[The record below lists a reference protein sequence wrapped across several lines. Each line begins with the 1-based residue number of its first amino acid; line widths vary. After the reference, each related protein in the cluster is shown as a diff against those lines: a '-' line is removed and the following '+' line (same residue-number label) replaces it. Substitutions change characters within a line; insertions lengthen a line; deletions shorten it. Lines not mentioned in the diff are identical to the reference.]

1 LPAAEPEHGADDLAL
16 ISEAAREAGRI
27 ALGFFKQ
34 SPEVWMKGGT
44 SPVSE
49 ADYAVDRFLRETLT
63 AARPAYGWLSE
74 ETADSAGRLA
84 ASRTFVVDPIDGT
97 RAFLDGRS
105 TWCVSIAVV
114 EDGHP
119 LTGVLDCPATGE
131 IFSASAGNGAL
142 KDGRRLHVGPP
153 REPALIGGPKP
164 MLDAALPYL
173 QRAIERANYVPSLA
187 YRIAMVAEGSLDA
200 TFIKPNAQDW
210 DLAAADLIL
219 AEAGGQLLEP
229 SGKRPV
235 YATANPRHGVLAAGG
250 GPLLAAMVEAL
261 GSMTVG
267 TA

>member
-1 LPAAEPEHGADDLAL
+1 MPAAEPEHGADDLAL

-74 ETADSAGRLA
+74 ETADNAGRLS

-119 LTGVLDCPATGE
+119 LAGVLDCPATGE
-131 IFSASAGNGAL
+131 IYSASAGGGAV
-142 KDGRRLHVGPP
+142 KDGRGLKVGAP
-153 REPALIGGPKP
+153 RDPARVAGPKP
-164 MLDAALPYL
+164 MLDAAASYL
-173 QRAIERANYVPSLA
+173 NRSFERTPYVPSLA
-187 YRIAMVAEGSLDA
+187 YRIAMVAEGTLDA
-200 TFIKPNAQDW
+200 TFIKPNSHDW

-219 AEAGGQLLEP
+219 SEAGGRLLQP
-229 SGKRPV
+229 GGDRPL
-235 YATANPRHGVLAAGG
+235 YATASSRHGALAAGSE
-250 GPLLAAMVEAL
+250 PLLSAMIAAIAVIDA
-261 GSMTVG
+261 
-267 TA
+267 